1 MKGQKAMKNQ
11 TTTNDLITMNDRIT
25 TNAKKKDMLKKAT
38 NVTKISIKT
47 INMDQTE
54 NHKILIIMNRKKITT
69 TDIIIK
75 NKEPSTVTLFQ
86 DKNTITTVTTD
97 SSIKNGLI
105 INTERIKDI
114 IIMMKGQ
121 KKVTKTDRIDKN
133 HTNKDNKAITTILNL
148 ILSSVNGIQTVIHN
162 QKITP
167 NTQRQNSMEM
177 SLKVLNQNNTKQL
190 PLQR

>member
-1 MKGQKAMKNQ
+1 MKNQ
-11 TTTNDLITMNDRIT
+11 TTTNDLITMNDQIT

-38 NVTKISIKT
+38 NVTKINIKT

-54 NHKILIIMNRKKITT
+54 NHKILIIMNRKKVTTT

-148 ILSSVNGIQTVIHN
+148 ILSSVNGIQTAIHN
-162 QKITP
+162 QKIIT

-177 SLKVLNQNNTKQL
+177 SLKALNPNSTKQL

>member
-167 NTQRQNSMEM
+167 NTPRQNSMEM